1 MGYQTASEI
10 IDLRNPNLSSAQQ
23 GQKADMIALATEQ
36 LDANVYGTKIEYAIA
51 LLVLHWFAIQTR
63 GASGGSSG
71 PVSSESEGALSR
83 SYAVMASSS
92 DWGTTAWGLE
102 LQTLTNSLTVLPRN
116 RMMA

>member
-1 MGYQTASEI
+1 VGHQTASEI
-10 IDLRNPNLSSAQQ
+10 IDLRNPNLSTAQIA
-23 GQKADMIALATEQ
+23 QKP
-36 LDANVYGTKIEYAIA
+36 
-51 LLVLHWFAIQTR
+51 QTR

-102 LQTLTNSLTVLPRN
+102 LQTLTKSLIVMPRN